1 MDTPAIGRENMR
13 RPMIALLAT
22 CLLGATVSPLLLV
35 ATACTEGPP
44 PTVAPDPDREALQA
58 AYVTEDELRSALTN
72 WAAPRAADKAAAV
85 GIVDQHLEVLGTSLG
100 GASSPERTASA
111 SASASSPA
119 ETTAT
124 VVGRLDAAADEHSK
138 ALRTSG
144 AQIGP
149 LLASIA
155 ASDAA
160 LAASLRGNDR

>member
-1 MDTPAIGRENMR
+1 MLTRVPPELSPMTR
-13 RPMIALLAT
+13 RRV
-22 CLLGATVSPLLLV
+22 LLGATVSPLLLV
-35 ATACTEGPP
+35 ATACTEDPP

-111 SASASSPA
+111 SASSPA

>member
-1 MDTPAIGRENMR
+1 MLTRVPPELTPMTR
-13 RPMIALLAT
+13 RRV
-22 CLLGATVSPLLLV
+22 LLGAAVSPLLVV
-35 ATACTEGPP
+35 ATACTEDPP

-58 AYVTEDELRSALTN
+58 AYLTEDELRSALTG
-72 WAAPRAADKAAAV
+72 WASSRADAKAAAV
-85 GIVDQHLEVLGTSLG
+85 GVVDQHLQVLSTSLG
-100 GASSPERTASA
+100 GAPSLESTASA
-111 SASASSPA
+111 SNPA

-124 VVGRLDAAADEHSK
+124 VIRRLDAAADEHSK

-144 AQIGP
+144 AQVGP

>member
-1 MDTPAIGRENMR
+1 MLTRVPPELSPMTR
-13 RPMIALLAT
+13 RRV
-22 CLLGATVSPLLLV
+22 LLGATVSPLLLV
-35 ATACTEGPP
+35 ATACTEDPP

-111 SASASSPA
+111 SAGPA

-124 VVGRLDAAADEHSK
+124 VIRRLDAAADEHSK